1 MHRGIQL
8 HVPRLVHPNVVEV
21 VTPSTDLVYMG
32 VLIRTLLPL
41 TALVRILQEKQFTKT
56 LLLWITD
63 WCSFCLH
70 GYLYLYIKIQA
81 RSIVFDGGGF
91 IQKIKTSKTKKKR
104 REKSFYWRREWDGWG
119 SYTFNTFYFLKKWGG
134 GGCWCYVPEI
144 NIFWKVWYYI
154 SLLFA

>member
-1 MHRGIQL
+1 MNRGIQL
-8 HVPRLVHPNVVEV
+8 HVPSFVQPNVVEV
-21 VTPSTDLVYMG
+21 VMSSTDPVYMG
-32 VLIRTLLPL
+32 VLIRTLSPL

-91 IQKIKTSKTKKKR
+91 IQKIKTSKTKKKEGR
-104 REKSFYWRREWDGWG
+104 KVFI
-119 SYTFNTFYFLKKWGG
+119 GG
-134 GGCWCYVPEI
+134 GSGMGGEAI
-144 NIFWKVWYYI
+144 LLTLFI
-154 SLLFA
+154 SSKSGEGEGADATCLK